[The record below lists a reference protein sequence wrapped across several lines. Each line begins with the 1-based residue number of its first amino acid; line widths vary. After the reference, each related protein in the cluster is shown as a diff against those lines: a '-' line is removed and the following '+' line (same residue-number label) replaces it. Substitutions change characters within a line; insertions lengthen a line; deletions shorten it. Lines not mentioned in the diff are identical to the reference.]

1 MDDVIG
7 MGTRLVAAVGMSRT
21 TIVPS
26 RVWWGAAKRTP
37 RSAWREPDLK
47 VIALAYYDTVVTRYG
62 DLEQAVVSGDDQGIV
77 EKIKQAR
84 ARRDALLGD
93 AAVSARFP
101 K

>member
-1 MDDVIG
+1 M
-7 MGTRLVAAVGMSRT
+7 TRLVRLADLLEQEAPPG
-21 TIVPS
+21 P
-26 RVWWGAAKRTP
+26 G
-37 RSAWREPDLK
+37 EPDLK